1 PAAHLFV
8 TIPATIDRLILQR
21 FDLEDA
27 LEKSGVDYLVVTSQP
42 PVSVKRGGAFEY
54 TVVVKSKRGGVS
66 YRLDSG
72 PNGMTISKDGK
83 LTWKVPNDWAEL
95 ETDVIVGVTDS
106 TGQECLHTFTIKIDG

>member
-1 PAAHLFV
+1 MRQH
-8 TIPATIDRLILQR
+8 R
-21 FDLEDA
+21 A
-27 LEKSGVDYLVVTSQP
+27 LGLAGRARGVDDGCQVVRP
-42 PVSVKRGGAFEY
+42 DR
-54 TVVVKSKRGGVS
+54 VS

-83 LTWKVPNDWAEL
+83 LTWKVPNDWAEV